1 MAKHTAHYINY
12 LFNCLFMIKRQHL
25 HYYTCPNAVKSAM
38 RALSLHLAVRLYRG
52 LIRIRVT
59 SHSIV
64 SGSPTHSLLHPM
76 MRLNLAHFHGQVQP
90 PVPVLDSR
98 YHAHDEHQME
108 HVGFTIVCFLIPL
121 GHPFFCKNTWDFC
134 AVLFYV
140 CTVFGRR
147 RSRGPWPHNNDKQ
160 WGGHCGCQ
168 NLFAGVL

>member
-1 MAKHTAHYINY
+1 
-12 LFNCLFMIKRQHL
+12 
-25 HYYTCPNAVKSAM
+25 
-38 RALSLHLAVRLYRG
+38 
-52 LIRIRVT
+52 
-59 SHSIV
+59 
-64 SGSPTHSLLHPM
+64 
-76 MRLNLAHFHGQVQP
+76 
-90 PVPVLDSR
+90 
-98 YHAHDEHQME
+98 ME

-168 NLFAGVL
+168 NLFAGLVCHPILPSPNHAHASPPHLTYSIIVCISCNPSRLFSSRPWNYNLMIYFCSYNGKGKKSIMNFVLRVDQVKWSFDNVLSVWPCGSISAGSCVFACLS